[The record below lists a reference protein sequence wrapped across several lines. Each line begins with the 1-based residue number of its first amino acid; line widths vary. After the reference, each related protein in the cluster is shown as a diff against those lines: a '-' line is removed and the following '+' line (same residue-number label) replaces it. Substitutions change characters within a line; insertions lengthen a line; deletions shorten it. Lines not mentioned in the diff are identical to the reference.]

1 MAITKSTPA
10 PLTGGTLWCV
20 TIALS
25 LATFMQMLDSTISN
39 VAIPTI
45 SGFLGASTDEGTWVI
60 TSFGVAN
67 AIAIPVTGRLAQR
80 IGELRLFLLS
90 VTFFS
95 LSSLMCSLS
104 TNLDV
109 LIFFRVVQG
118 LMAGPLIPLSQSLL
132 LRNYPPEKRTFALAL
147 WSMTVII
154 APICGPILGGYI
166 CDNFSWGWI
175 FLINVPMGI
184 IVLTLC
190 LTLLK
195 GRETETSPVKMNLPG
210 LTLLVLGVGGLQI
223 MLDKGRDLD
232 WFNSS
237 TIIILTVV
245 SVISLISLVIW
256 ESTSENPI
264 LDLSLFKS
272 RNFTIG
278 IVSITC
284 AYLFYS
290 GAIVLMPQLLQE
302 TMGYNAIWAG
312 LAYAPIGIMPLLISP
327 LLGLTG
333 TELGTLYSVNQFT
346 SILFMMFYGIVQ
358 DKLGLKKPLIWCMS
372 FILVLTG
379 PFMIYVY
386 EPLLQSNFSVGLI
399 LGALF
404 FGLGYLAGCGLLD
417 SFTEKMARNFHFE
430 YGTAR
435 AWGSFGY
442 AIGAFFAGIFFSI
455 SPHINFWLVSLFGA
469 VFMMINMRFK
479 DKDHQCIAADAGGVK
494 KEDFIAVFKDRN
506 FWVFVIFIVGT
517 WSFYNIFDQQLF
529 PVFYAG
535 LFESHDVGT
544 RLYGYLNSFQVVLEA
559 LCMAIIPFFVN
570 RVGPK
575 NALLIGVVIMA
586 LRILSCALFVNPW
599 IISLVKLLHAIEV
612 PLCVISVF
620 KYSVANFD
628 KRLSSTIF
636 LIGFQI
642 ASSLGIVLLSTP
654 TGILFD
660 HAGYQTVFFAI
671 SGIVCLMLL
680 FGIFF
685 LSKKREQIVMET
697 PVPSAI

>member
-1 MAITKSTPA
+1 MALNIPFRNAYYRFASSYSF
-10 PLTGGTLWCV
+10 LFFISWSLWW
-20 TIALS
+20 S
-25 LATFMQMLDSTISN
+25 LY
-39 VAIPTI
+39 AI
-45 SGFLGASTDEGTWVI
+45 W
-60 TSFGVAN
+60 
-67 AIAIPVTGRLAQR
+67 
-80 IGELRLFLLS
+80 
-90 VTFFS
+90 
-95 LSSLMCSLS
+95 
-104 TNLDV
+104 
-109 LIFFRVVQG
+109 
-118 LMAGPLIPLSQSLL
+118 
-132 LRNYPPEKRTFALAL
+132 
-147 WSMTVII
+147 
-154 APICGPILGGYI
+154 
-166 CDNFSWGWI
+166 
-175 FLINVPMGI
+175 
-184 IVLTLC
+184 
-190 LTLLK
+190 LK
-195 GRETETSPVKMNLPG
+195 GH
-210 LTLLVLGVGGLQI
+210 
-223 MLDKGRDLD
+223 
-232 WFNSS
+232 
-237 TIIILTVV
+237 
-245 SVISLISLVIW
+245 
-256 ESTSENPI
+256 
-264 LDLSLFKS
+264 
-272 RNFTIG
+272 
-278 IVSITC
+278 
-284 AYLFYS
+284 
-290 GAIVLMPQLLQE
+290 
-302 TMGYNAIWAG
+302 
-312 LAYAPIGIMPLLISP
+312 
-327 LLGLTG
+327 LGLTG

-399 LGALF
+399 LGTLF

-479 DKDHQCIAADAGGVK
+479 DKDHQCVAADAGGVK

-529 PVFYAG
+529 PVFYSG